1 MTPENEIFSDFI
13 VPAEP
18 GVIKWFK
25 VYCGFSCFLNFG
37 GVLVA
42 WWFFLV
48 PPEGMSARE
57 ADTTG
62 VFILA
67 ASLFAM
73 AAYALPFCVEWRR
86 WVWVYGLVLIC
97 FGMSSACLLLVCVPL
112 LISWIKPETKS
123 YFARLDQALVD
134 AKS

>member
-1 MTPENEIFSDFI
+1 MIPENDSFSDFI

-25 VYCGFSCFLNFG
+25 IYCVFCCLSNFI

-48 PPEGMSARE
+48 PPEGMSERE
-57 ADTTG
+57 ANFTG
-62 VFILA
+62 VFILG
-67 ASLFAM
+67 ASFFAM

-97 FGMSSACLLLVCVPL
+97 FGMTSACLLLACVPL
-112 LISWIKPETKS
+112 LMSWIKPETKR
-123 YFARLDQALVD
+123 YFARLDQASVD
-134 AKS
+134 